1 MWRWRERSSRL
12 AAELVHAQ
20 APAKVNLSLAVRSP
34 DASGLHPLRSLV
46 QTFDWCD
53 ELNVA
58 LADEDTLE
66 MGDAQLPEGG
76 DNLIWQAVEAVR
88 RRSRDRRPFSIEL
101 TKRIPVAAGLAGGS
115 ADAAAALLAA
125 GRLLGLPPTTAA
137 DLAPSIGGDVLFS
150 LQGGF
155 AWMEGHGEQLTA
167 LTPVPDDY
175 ALAVVVPPIW
185 LTTATVYRRWD
196 EMGGPAGDP
205 IGERHL
211 PPSLRPFAPLV
222 NDLYPAALE
231 LQPDLGDWRAEL
243 ADRWDRPVMLS
254 GSGPSLFGYFAD
266 FDEAGEAVTAAPRE
280 ARSSCAVRPIGDGAR
295 LVQQ

>member
-1 MWRWRERSSRL
+1 M
-12 AAELVHAQ
+12 AAEVVHVL

-46 QTFDWCD
+46 QAFDWCD
-53 ELNVA
+53 ELTFA
-58 LADEDTLE
+58 LADEDALE
-66 MGDAQLPEGG
+66 VGDAQLPDGG

-88 RRSRDRRPFSIEL
+88 RHSGDRRPLAIEL

-115 ADAAAALLAA
+115 ADAAAALVAT
-125 GRLLGLPPTTAA
+125 GRLLGLPPATAA
-137 DLAPSIGGDVLFS
+137 RLAPGIGADVPFS

-155 AWMEGHGEQLTA
+155 AWMEGHGEGLTA

-175 ALAVVVPPIW
+175 ALAVAVPPFW
-185 LTTATVYRRWD
+185 LTAAAVYRRWD
-196 EMGGPAGDP
+196 EIGEPAGDP
-205 IGERHL
+205 IEVRHL
-211 PPSLRPFAPLV
+211 PPSLRPFVPLA
-222 NDLYPAALE
+222 NDLYPAALD

-266 FDEAGEAVTAAPRE
+266 FDEAQEAVRVAPGE
-280 ARSSCAVRPIGDGAR
+280 ARSSCAARPIGDGAR